1 MERVFHRYEKWE
13 CFNDGF
19 FSNSIDDKENLK
31 QHVVELF
38 TDPAETEKQMNLVID
53 KWPHSCEHNLSNP
66 SMNRIAWLG
75 QAACCLYAEVPF
87 KITMEAWSMVPKEFR
102 DIADS
107 IADKTIKKYLSNHA

>member
-1 MERVFHRYEKWE
+1 MKRTYHRYEKWE
-13 CFNDGF
+13 CFNSGF

-38 TDPAETEKQMNLVID
+38 TDPTETEKQMNLVIEA
-53 KWPHSCEHNLSNP
+53 WPFSCEQNLSNP

-87 KITMEAWSMVPKEFR
+87 KITMEAWSLVPKKFQ
-102 DIADS
+102 DIADG
-107 IADKTIKKYLSNHA
+107 IAQKIIDKYLQDNA